1 MHNQQSSGMNYD
13 SIQSY
18 MIAGNQN
25 NYLSSSN
32 NVLLNQYE
40 RNSSNLNLSNN
51 SLVNHLIDHS

>member
-1 MHNQQSSGMNYD
+1 MNYD